1 MKRLRKRL
9 SRELEELSVLFYNT
23 YHRVYPDVR
32 GKNYY
37 YEIRIRHTKSGD
49 AKFIYVEKLD
59 GFHLG
64 IRSGIGYFK
73 IGSKIPKPYPMKV
86 MKNIIEDFKE
96 LLGNEKIKR

>member
-23 YHRVYPDVR
+23 YRVYPDVR

-37 YEIRIRHTKSGD
+37 YEIRIRCTKSGD
-49 AKFIYVEKLD
+49 AKFIYVEKLE
-59 GFHLG
+59 GSRLG
-64 IRSGIGYFK
+64 IRSGIGYFR

-86 MKNIIEDFKE
+86 MKNIIEDFRE
-96 LLGNEKIKR
+96 LLGK